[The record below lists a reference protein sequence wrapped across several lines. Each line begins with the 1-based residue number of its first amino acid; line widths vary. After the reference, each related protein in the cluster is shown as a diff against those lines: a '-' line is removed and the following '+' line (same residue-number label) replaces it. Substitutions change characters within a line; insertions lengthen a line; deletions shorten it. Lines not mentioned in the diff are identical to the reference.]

1 MRRPLAVAV
10 MVALVAASSASAQL
24 TVGVKGAANI
34 SSPQVTENGAAPAI
48 PYRSRTGVT
57 VGATAG
63 LGVTP
68 WLAIQLEGRYTQV
81 GTRQVEAGVTGVLRV
96 SYVEFP
102 LVVRAA
108 IPVRGSPLTPHL
120 FAGGFVRFKTACDIR
135 FSGAVSLNL
144 DCGTADVGDL
154 RSTDHGVVFGG
165 GADVRLG
172 PGEVT
177 LDVEYA
183 LGLRNVALDPTAEV
197 FSRVLVLNVG
207 YRLAV

>member
-1 MRRPLAVAV
+1 MRRPLAVAGIIT
-10 MVALVAASSASAQL
+10 LVAASSASAQL
-24 TVGVKGAANI
+24 AVGFRGAANV
-34 SSPQVTENGAAPAI
+34 SSPRVTENGGAPAI
-48 PYRSRTGVT
+48 PYRSRTGLT
-57 VGATAG
+57 VGATAD

-68 WLAIQLEGRYTQV
+68 WLAIQLEGRYTQL
-81 GTRQVEAGVTGVLRV
+81 GTRQEEAGVTGVLRV
-96 SYVEFP
+96 SYVELP
-102 LVVRAA
+102 LVVRVAL
-108 IPVRGSPLTPHL
+108 PVRESPLTPHL

-135 FSGAVSLNL
+135 FSGTVSLDL
-144 DCGTADVGDL
+144 DCGTAGVGDL
-154 RSTDHGVVFGG
+154 RSHDLGVVFGG

-197 FSRVLVLNVG
+197 FSRVLVVGAG